1 MFTMPITTA
10 EKNRRYRVKNRAK
23 ILIYHREYRKR
34 HRKEVTIQG
43 KLRYQKSR
51 KAILLRG
58 RNRRLAIKN
67 EMVAAYGGQCACCGE
82 KNPKFLSLD
91 HKNNDGHK
99 DRRRDVILWYY
110 LKTQGWP
117 KDHHQILCFNCN
129 LGRAANYG
137 VCPHKDIF
145 D

>member
-1 MFTMPITTA
+1 MSLTTA
-10 EKNRRYRVKNRAK
+10 EKNKRYREKNREK
-23 ILIYHREYRKR
+23 LRLYHKEYRKA
-34 HRKEVTIQG
+34 HKAEASAQG
-43 KLRYQKSR
+43 KAKYLRSQ

-58 RNRRLAIKN
+58 RLRRNAIKQ

-91 HKNNDGHK
+91 HKNNDGHR
-99 DRRRDVILWYY
+99 DRRRDVILWYH
-110 LKTQGWP
+110 LKKQGWP

-137 VCPHKDIF
+137 VCPHHDIF